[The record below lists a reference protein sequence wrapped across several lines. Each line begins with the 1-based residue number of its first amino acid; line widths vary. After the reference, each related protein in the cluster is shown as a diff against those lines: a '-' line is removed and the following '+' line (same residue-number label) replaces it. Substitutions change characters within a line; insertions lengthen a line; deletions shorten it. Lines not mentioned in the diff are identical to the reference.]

1 MFFKILSQDSKS
13 KARVCEVTTDHG
25 TFQTPIFMPV
35 GTQGTV
41 KAIEQRELE
50 EVGAKI
56 ILGNTYHLYLRPG
69 LEVLEQAGGLNKF
82 MNWNNPILT
91 DSGGFQ
97 VFSLSGLRKVNQD
110 GVEFRS
116 HIDGSTHYFT
126 PAKVIQIQRVIGSD
140 IMMVLDECLENP
152 AEYEKVKDS
161 IKLTT
166 NWAKLSKEEFLTS
179 KTLYDNKQFL
189 FGIIQGSV
197 FKDLRKQSASELG
210 ELDFDGYAIGGLAV
224 GEENNV
230 MYDIVDHTIEH
241 MPVEKPRYLMG
252 VGTPEDLLEAI
263 ERGIDMFDCVMP
275 TRNARNGTIFT
286 SHGKIRLKNLE
297 NKLNFESPD
306 IYTDS
311 YTAKNFSISYLR
323 HLFISDEILAAQL
336 ATIQNL
342 RFYMKL
348 MEDARN
354 AINNNRFLEF
364 KKDFLK
370 IYCETKSKQSQKS

>member
-1 MFFKILSQDSKS
+1 MFFKVLHQDTKT
-13 KARVCEVTTDHG
+13 KARVCEITTDHG

-50 EVGAKI
+50 EIGAKI

-69 LEVLEQAGGLNKF
+69 IEVLEQAGGLHKF
-82 MNWNNPILT
+82 MNWNHPILT

-97 VFSLSGLRKVNQD
+97 VFSLSGLRKVNED

-116 HIDGSTHYFT
+116 HIDGSSHYFT
-126 PAKVIQIQRVIGSD
+126 PAKVIRIQRVIGSD
-140 IMMVLDECLENP
+140 IMMVLDECIENP
-152 AEYEKVKDS
+152 AEHDKVRDS

-166 NWAKLSKEEFLTS
+166 HWSKRAKEEFVNS
-179 KTLYDNKQFL
+179 KPLYASNQFL
-189 FGIIQGSV
+189 FGIIQGST
-197 FKDLRKQSASELG
+197 FEDLRKQSVTELN
-210 ELDFDGYAIGGLAV
+210 EIDFDGYAIGGLAV
-224 GEENNV
+224 GEENHI
-230 MYDIVDHTIEH
+230 MYGIVDFTTDYMIK
-241 MPVEKPRYLMG
+241 EKPRYLMG
-252 VGTPEDLLEAI
+252 VGTPEDLI
-263 ERGIDMFDCVMP
+263 ESIELGIDMFDCVMP

-297 NKLNFESPD
+297 NKFNFESPD

-311 YTAKNFSISYLR
+311 YTADNFSIAYLR

-348 MEDARN
+348 LEDARN
-354 AINNNRFLEF
+354 AILEDRFLEY
-364 KKDFLK
+364 KKEFLSK
-370 IYCETKSKQSQKS
+370 YNCEEL